1 MRRNGTEFMAI
12 GAILVGAAIG
22 AGGTVA
28 LVGNPFDD
36 GLRAQLDCDSF
47 YGSRSPLRAT
57 WIIFVDRDGEVHKKK
72 CPAGRRTFFVHQ
84 RPSRTLEVRPTT
96 VTGRVRVEA
105 VEAWVEARAAAELE
119 ATAAELTTLLE
130 RQRSVYEQVKART
143 TTGR

>member
-28 LVGNPFDD
+28 LVGNPFND

-47 YGSRSPLRAT
+47 YVSTSPLRAT
-57 WIIFVDRDGEVHKKK
+57 WIIFVDRGGEVHKKK

-105 VEAWVEARAAAELE
+105 VEAGVEARAAALE
-119 ATAAELTTLLE
+119 ARAAELTTLLE

-143 TTGR
+143 TTGH

>member
-28 LVGNPFDD
+28 LVGNPFND

-47 YGSRSPLRAT
+47 YVSRTPLRAT

-105 VEAWVEARAAAELE
+105 VEAGVE

-143 TTGR
+143 TTGH

>member
-1 MRRNGTEFMAI
+1 M
-12 GAILVGAAIG
+12 
-22 AGGTVA
+22 
-28 LVGNPFDD
+28 GNPFND

-47 YGSRSPLRAT
+47 YVSRSPLRAT

-105 VEAWVEARAAAELE
+105 VEAGVE

-143 TTGR
+143 TTGH